1 MNKMDESDLLRFL
14 EAEAAAAYHHV
25 SGDLAAEREKGLRA
39 YMREPYGTEMEG
51 RSQVVASDVFDAVEG
66 MLPDLVEVF
75 TSTDKAVVF
84 DPVGP
89 EDEEGAEQAT
99 NARSK
104 HGGFLVVAVCIAR
117 PVLANV
123 HLFAGEGKPIINWDL
138 LKRSELRFRAG
149 TWFLSK
155 CAPKKYGEKI
165 EETVIHEPAKPIEKT
180 ATADILKLVK

>member
-84 DPVGP
+84 DPG
-89 EDEEGAEQAT
+89 
-99 NARSK
+99 R
-104 HGGFLVVAVCIAR
+104 
-117 PVLANV
+117 
-123 HLFAGEGKPIINWDL
+123 
-138 LKRSELRFRAG
+138 
-149 TWFLSK
+149 
-155 CAPKKYGEKI
+155 
-165 EETVIHEPAKPIEKT
+165 
-180 ATADILKLVK
+180 

>member
-89 EDEEGAEQAT
+89 EDEAGAEQAT
-99 NARSK
+99 NACNHVFYK
-104 HGGFLVVAVCIAR
+104 QNNGFLILYTAAKD
-117 PVLANV
+117 A
-123 HLFAGEGKPIINWDL
+123 L
-138 LKRSELRFRAG
+138 LM
-149 TWFLSK
+149 
-155 CAPKKYGEKI
+155 
-165 EETVIHEPAKPIEKT
+165 KT
-180 ATADILKLVK
+180 GGVKWY